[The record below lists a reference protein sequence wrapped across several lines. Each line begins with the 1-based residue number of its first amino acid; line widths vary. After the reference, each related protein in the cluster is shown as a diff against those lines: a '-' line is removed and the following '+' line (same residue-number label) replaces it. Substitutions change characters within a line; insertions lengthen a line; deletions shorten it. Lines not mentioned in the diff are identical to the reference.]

1 MFEISELENGREGVR
16 VTGEV
21 DIYTATQFKEPIEKL
36 IEANTKDIFL
46 DLTDLSYIDSTG
58 IGILIELR
66 KGSMSR
72 DLNMTLKM
80 CIRDRV
86 TTLSRIT
93 LMITAAAV
101 SRISLLSDS
110 RSFLLNTLKPR
121 PAMTAKG
128 RATL

>member
-72 DLNMTLKM
+72 DLNLSLIHILSAMWEPGCSTMLWGLKM
-80 CIRDRV
+80 W
-86 TTLSRIT
+86 
-93 LMITAAAV
+93 
-101 SRISLLSDS
+101 IS
-110 RSFLLNTLKPR
+110 
-121 PAMTAKG
+121 PAWMKTPSS
-128 RATL
+128 

>member
-21 DIYTATQFKEPIEKL
+21 DIYTTTQFKEPIEKL
-36 IEANTKDIFL
+36 IEANTKYIFL

-72 DLNMTLKM
+72 DLNMTLINPQKN
-80 CIRDRV
+80 V
-86 TTLSRIT
+86 
-93 LMITAAAV
+93 V
-101 SRISLLSDS
+101 KLLQLTGVDQIFSIVEE
-110 RSFLLNTLKPR
+110 K
-121 PAMTAKG
+121 
-128 RATL
+128 

>member
-21 DIYTATQFKEPIEKL
+21 DIYTATQFKESIEKL

-72 DLNMTLKM
+72 DLNMTLINPQKN
-80 CIRDRV
+80 V
-86 TTLSRIT
+86 
-93 LMITAAAV
+93 V
-101 SRISLLSDS
+101 KLLQLTGVDQIFSIVEE
-110 RSFLLNTLKPR
+110 K
-121 PAMTAKG
+121 
-128 RATL
+128 

>member
-72 DLNMTLKM
+72 DLNMT
-80 CIRDRV
+80 
-86 TTLSRIT
+86 RINPQKN
-93 LMITAAAV
+93 V
-101 SRISLLSDS
+101 VKLLQLTGVDQIFSIVEE
-110 RSFLLNTLKPR
+110 K
-121 PAMTAKG
+121 
-128 RATL
+128 

>member
-21 DIYTATQFKEPIEKL
+21 DIYTATEPIEKL

-72 DLNMTLKM
+72 DLNMTLINPQKN
-80 CIRDRV
+80 V
-86 TTLSRIT
+86 
-93 LMITAAAV
+93 V
-101 SRISLLSDS
+101 KLLQLTGVDQIFSIVEE
-110 RSFLLNTLKPR
+110 K
-121 PAMTAKG
+121 
-128 RATL
+128 

>member
-66 KGSMSR
+66 SSMSR
-72 DLNMTLKM
+72 DLNMTLINPQKN
-80 CIRDRV
+80 V
-86 TTLSRIT
+86 
-93 LMITAAAV
+93 V
-101 SRISLLSDS
+101 KLLQLTGVDQIFSIVEE
-110 RSFLLNTLKPR
+110 K
-121 PAMTAKG
+121 
-128 RATL
+128 